1 MNYDKT
7 CQILLIGDSSV
18 GKTSLIQRY
27 ANGIFKEEYLA
38 TVGLDYYTKQEMINN
53 LNVLVK
59 LWDTAGQERFKALT
73 PNYFRNAEGVVLAYD
88 VTNSESFENLKFWIN
103 SIKSNLGEKNIFI
116 PIIIIGNKIDMED
129 MRDITKEDASKFAKE
144 NNYKYFETSAKTG
157 EGVDEAIRDLVN
169 QVLANSDKN
178 EAAKG
183 ERKSVKIEDNKENNQ
198 KKKVVAN
205 KIFYKSN

>member
-38 TVGLDYYTKQEMINN
+38 TVGLDYYTKQEMINDIT
-53 LNVLVK
+53 VLVK

-88 VTNSESFENLKFWIN
+88 VTNSESFDNLKFWIN

-116 PIIIIGNKIDMED
+116 PIIIIGNKIDMEG

-157 EGVDEAIRDLVN
+157 QGVDEAIRDLVK
-169 QVLANSDKN
+169 QILENSDKN
-178 EAAKG
+178 DSAKG
-183 ERKSVKIEDNKENNQ
+183 ERKSVKIEENKGNTE
-198 KKKVVAN
+198 KKKGCC
-205 KIFYKSN
+205 

>member
-183 ERKSVKIEDNKENNQ
+183 ERKSVKIEENKGNTE
-198 KKKVVAN
+198 KKKGCC
-205 KIFYKSN
+205 

>member
-38 TVGLDYYTKQEMINN
+38 TVGLDYYTKQEMINDIT
-53 LNVLVK
+53 VLVK

-88 VTNSESFENLKFWIN
+88 VTNSDSFDNLKFWIN

-116 PIIIIGNKIDMED
+116 PIIIIGNKIDMEG

-157 EGVDEAIRDLVN
+157 QGVDEAIRDLVN
-169 QVLANSDKN
+169 QILENSDKN
-178 EAAKG
+178 DAAKG
-183 ERKSVKIEDNKENNQ
+183 ERKSVKIEENKGNTE
-198 KKKVVAN
+198 KKKGCC
-205 KIFYKSN
+205 

>member
-53 LNVLVK
+53 INVLVK
-59 LWDTAGQERFKALT
+59 LWDTSGQERFKALT

-198 KKKVVAN
+198 KKKGCC
-205 KIFYKSN
+205 

>member
-53 LNVLVK
+53 INVLVK

-88 VTNSESFENLKFWIN
+88 VTNSESFDNLKFWIN

-116 PIIIIGNKIDMED
+116 PIIIIGNKIDMEG

-157 EGVDEAIRDLVN
+157 EGVDEAIRELVK
-169 QVLANSDKN
+169 QILENSDKN
-178 EAAKG
+178 DSAKG
-183 ERKSVKIEDNKENNQ
+183 ERKSVKIEENKGNTE
-198 KKKVVAN
+198 KKKGCC
-205 KIFYKSN
+205 

>member
-183 ERKSVKIEDNKENNQ
+183 ERKSVKIEYKKENNQ
-198 KKKVVAN
+198 KKKGCC
-205 KIFYKSN
+205 

>member
-38 TVGLDYYTKQEMINN
+38 TVGLDYYTKQEMINDIT
-53 LNVLVK
+53 VLVK

-88 VTNSESFENLKFWIN
+88 VTNSDSFDNLKFWIN

-116 PIIIIGNKIDMED
+116 PIIIIGNKIDMEG

-157 EGVDEAIRDLVN
+157 QGVDEAIRDLVN
-169 QVLANSDKN
+169 QILENSDKN
-178 EAAKG
+178 DAAKG
-183 ERKSVKIEDNKENNQ
+183 ERKSVKIEENKGNME
-198 KKKVVAN
+198 KKKGCC
-205 KIFYKSN
+205 

>member
-198 KKKVVAN
+198 KKKGCC
-205 KIFYKSN
+205 

>member
-53 LNVLVK
+53 INVLVK

-73 PNYFRNAEGVVLAYD
+73 PNYFRNAEGVVLVYD

-198 KKKVVAN
+198 KKKGCC
-205 KIFYKSN
+205 

>member
-38 TVGLDYYTKQEMINN
+38 TVGLDYYTKQEMINDIT
-53 LNVLVK
+53 VLVK

-88 VTNSESFENLKFWIN
+88 VTNSESFDNLKFWIN

-116 PIIIIGNKIDMED
+116 PIIIIGNKIDMEG

-157 EGVDEAIRDLVN
+157 QGVDEAIRDLVN
-169 QVLANSDKN
+169 QILENSDKN
-178 EAAKG
+178 DPAKG
-183 ERKSVKIEDNKENNQ
+183 ERKSVKIEENKGNTE
-198 KKKVVAN
+198 KKKGCC
-205 KIFYKSN
+205 